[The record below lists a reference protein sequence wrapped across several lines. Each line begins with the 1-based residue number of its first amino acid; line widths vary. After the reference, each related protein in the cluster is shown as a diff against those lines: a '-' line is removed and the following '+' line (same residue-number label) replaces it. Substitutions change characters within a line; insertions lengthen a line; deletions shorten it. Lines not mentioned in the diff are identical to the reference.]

1 MAYIYAYA
9 PDATDCAGIGLVG
22 ALLDEDARFD
32 LKAGEFGELS
42 FEHPV
47 DGWGKWRALVNGA
60 ILKTMVPMRVCPE
73 LGPDGAY
80 IASVDVYRVSATAT
94 QAQRYIYSAS
104 SGGKRK
110 KLMRSGQEV
119 TVTGVADAS
128 DPDSRLRVR
137 LGRVSGWME
146 PGGLQLTRREVPVP
160 ADVAGLETAAP
171 SYAVRQQ
178 LFRIWRVTPRT
189 GGGRAGRVEVRARRI
204 AYDLL
209 GNVTTYRSNGS
220 VSCLEACRGILDNT
234 LMPHPFGVLSDI
246 GDRHVGFDAR
256 DMNPIEALLDPAEGV
271 AARWGAEV
279 VSDDYDLYL
288 LRRAGLDRGVRIEYG
303 RNLVGVEVRAD
314 ASACTDAIR
323 PKGEAKDGSP
333 LYLDG
338 RVVSGRHGYNR
349 TGNTCAD
356 WLPEGLQ
363 FYTAADGTVSP
374 SVIVRTG
381 TRSADLPR
389 IDVLDVRDAR
399 VEKGSAGVTPAIAR
413 RMLAAAAAARFAAG
427 CDAPEL
433 SMRVDFV
440 LLGDTAEYAQYRH
453 LEPLFIYDTVHV
465 SDPRVDV
472 RADIAVTSVSWLV
485 RQERVAEAG
494 FGALK
499 DLAATVSGWQISGLS
514 GGKLLPGTVGA
525 GQLAA
530 DAVSANHIQAN
541 SINTDALQA
550 NAVTAAKMATDSFT
564 AQTAIVQKLSSE
576 AIAALTATINAIT
589 AGDISTNTLSAA
601 FAHLMQ
607 VVADNI
613 QAGTVT
619 ADALDAVM
627 ASIVSI
633 SVGAATFDLA
643 EIQNLLASALVLD
656 EGQAGSMHI
665 TNLAVT
671 SANLLNATVGKL
683 VIKGDDDNYY
693 EVGVGSDGVIRTAQY
708 DATAQE
714 IADGRTTDGRQI
726 VTETINAE
734 AITGETVKAQEAV
747 LNRVLTAAL
756 TAGQITANDA
766 MLASAS
772 IPLLYAT
779 SIRALGN
786 SLDLSANETIQLLVG
801 VADSV
806 RRWFTFDADGL
817 RTRKAGSKWST
828 LIDDVG
834 YHIDHDDV
842 NGHVGSFHKERLTV
856 HGVQIGDIVVRP
868 TGINHTGGW
877 AWVDA

>member
-1 MAYIYAYA
+1 MSKTINVYL
-9 PDATDCAGIGLVG
+9 PDADDFDCEGLGTLCPLDWEHINKGINGTILKITHPY
-22 ALLDEDARFD
+22 DAEGRWQW
-32 LKAGEFGELS
+32 LKAGYIVRADV
-42 FEHPV
+42 PV
-47 DGWGKWRALVNGA
+47 RTVPEIENGALV
-60 ILKTMVPMRVCPE
+60 
-73 LGPDGAY
+73 
-80 IASVDVYRVSATAT
+80 ATAET
-94 QAQRYIYSAS
+94 WTVKAGATKAQRYIYSS
-104 SGGKRK
+104 KVSGKGKKKKLVPAGAQIAVTFKGTDRYAVQYRARVKNRK
-110 KLMRSGQEV
+110 KW
-119 TVTGVADAS
+119 AWKCW
-128 DPDSRLRVR
+128 
-137 LGRVSGWME
+137 SGWMD
-146 PGGLQLTRREVPVP
+146 P
-160 ADVAGLETAAP
+160 AALNVKVNTLDTSTVEKVEQSLP
-171 SYAVRQQ
+171 SVQVRPQ
-178 LFRIWRVTPRT
+178 LFRLQQPKRKENVIEIEALP
-189 GGGRAGRVEVRARRI
+189 I
-204 AYDLL
+204 AYDAAGIL
-209 GNVTTYRSNGS
+209 TDPFTGS
-220 VSCLEACRGILDNT
+220 VITGPQALQRILDYT
-234 LMPHPFGVLSDI
+234 YMDTDLELATDI
-246 GDRHVGFDAR
+246 GDSRTGFDKR
-256 DMNPIEALLDPAEGV
+256 NVNCIDALLNGDDSFVG
-271 AARWGAEV
+271 RWGGDV
-279 VSDDYDLYL
+279 LIDDNRITI
-288 LRRAGLDRGVRIEYG
+288 LRSAGVDRGFYATYG
-303 RNLVGVEVRAD
+303 RNLTGVDSYEISDDVVTAILPVGENANG
-314 ASACTDAIR
+314 T
-323 PKGEAKDGSP
+323 P

-338 RVVSGRHGYNR
+338 QKYITSANYDQFPTPHMMELKVSDAKVDKKGGVSVALARTRMRAAVAAEWEKGVHIPAITLKIDYAMLGDSEEYKAFRDIDQCHMYDIVHVWHPLVCGYVDMAVCECTWNGMKERYTETTLGTPGGTLSKARISANSISGSISGR
-349 TGNTCAD
+349 
-356 WLPEGLQ
+356 Q
-363 FYTAADGTVSP
+363 
-374 SVIVRTG
+374 
-381 TRSADLPR
+381 
-389 IDVLDVRDAR
+389 
-399 VEKGSAGVTPAIAR
+399 IAWN
-413 RMLAAAAAARFAAG
+413 A
-427 CDAPEL
+427 
-433 SMRVDFV
+433 
-440 LLGDTAEYAQYRH
+440 
-453 LEPLFIYDTVHV
+453 
-465 SDPRVDV
+465 
-472 RADIAVTSVSWLV
+472 
-485 RQERVAEAG
+485 
-494 FGALK
+494 
-499 DLAATVSGWQISGLS
+499 
-514 GGKLLPGTVGA
+514 VGA
-525 GQLAA
+525 GQLA
-530 DAVSANHIQAN
+530 DDCIDTRHLQAE

-550 NAVTAAKMATDSFT
+550 NVVTAAKMATDSFT

-806 RRWFTFDADGL
+806 RRWFTFGADGL